1 MWVRDGGCGG
11 WGGGADVGL
20 GVEGGR
26 ARGRAHLLPLATS
39 VYASLTPVVSFF
51 VSASLHGNIYVQI
64 RCIRL
69 NGRNYRPYIG
79 SSEII

>member
-1 MWVRDGGCGG
+1 MVAVAVGGGGGGGCGA
-11 WGGGADVGL
+11 GGVG
-20 GVEGGR
+20 GGR
-26 ARGRAHLLPLATS
+26 ARGWAHLLPLATS